1 MNNFVLFEI
10 NDIDKSTKEYSFID
24 LSISN
29 AELELDKLNEDIN
42 TIKNNKAECDKID
55 YTLAAS
61 SGVLCGLIDIF
72 FVGKP
77 NETSLGEISDK
88 SISNITIDFARKLG
102 WEPQGDVKLTNAISW
117 LEKNLMFLMIKQAW
131 VKLLNPYLD

>member
-10 NDIDKSTKEYSFID
+10 NDIDKSIKEYSFID

-29 AELELDKLNEDIN
+29 AELELDKFNEDIN

-61 SGVLCGLIDIF
+61 SSVLCGLIDIF

-88 SISNITIDFARKLG
+88 SISNIIIGFARKLG
-102 WEPQGDVKLTNAISW
+102 WEPQGDVKLTNSISW
-117 LEKNLMFLMIKQAW
+117 LEKKLMFLMIKQAL

>member
-1 MNNFVLFEI
+1 MDSSDNTSMNNFVLFEI

-29 AELELDKLNEDIN
+29 AELELDKLNEDIS
-42 TIKNNKAECDKID
+42 TIRNNKAECDKID

-72 FVGKP
+72 
-77 NETSLGEISDK
+77 L
-88 SISNITIDFARKLG
+88 
-102 WEPQGDVKLTNAISW
+102 
-117 LEKNLMFLMIKQAW
+117 
-131 VKLLNPYLD
+131 